1 MSNKMYK
8 QSFETSSTF
17 MLLPP
22 DSDSSD
28 DRNNH
33 GDSSRTRHSGK
44 SYPRSDNG
52 LSSRYDILSALTSS
66 RIHPYM
72 IVPDEDGTPFEL
84 QSLLCSY
91 AVLHH
96 TKQLVPTI
104 VPPSFREA
112 FNVILRLN
120 TAWIEQSLEE
130 IARRRKSVSEQ
141 YTEPICGSFTWCG
154 RGVQWSGWLQ
164 LQKASSTELSVTR
177 QQHKGLS
184 SYHSPF
190 ACKIVRGE
198 EQHSIVFDGLKRSKA
213 QHRAFEN
220 YELSFKLYEH
230 CCLDKP

>member
-1 MSNKMYK
+1 MYK
-8 QSFETSSTF
+8 QSLRTSSASK
-17 MLLPP
+17 LLQP

-28 DRNNH
+28 DQTNGR
-33 GDSSRTRHSGK
+33 GSSRTRHSGK

-84 QSLLCSY
+84 QSLVYLY
-91 AVLHH
+91 AVFDD
-96 TKQLVPTI
+96 TKQLVPTVI
-104 VPPSFREA
+104 PAGFREA
-112 FNVILRLN
+112 FDTIVRLN
-120 TAWIEQSLEE
+120 TAWIEKSLGE

-154 RGVQWSGWLQ
+154 RGAQWRGWLQ

-177 QQHKGLS
+177 QQHKDLS
-184 SYHSPF
+184 SYDSPF

-198 EQHSIVFDGLKRSKA
+198 EQHSMVFDRMKKVKS
-213 QHRAFEN
+213 QHRAVGR
-220 YELSFKLYEH
+220 YELSFKLYEN